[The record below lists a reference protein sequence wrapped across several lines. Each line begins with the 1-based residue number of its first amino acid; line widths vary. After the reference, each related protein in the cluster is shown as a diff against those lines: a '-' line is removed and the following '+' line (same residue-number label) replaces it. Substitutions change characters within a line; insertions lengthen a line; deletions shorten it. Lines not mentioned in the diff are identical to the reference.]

1 MSDREKLANI
11 KTMLDGLVDT
21 CKSEIS
27 KIEKLIINAKDTREV
42 SKLLKEKAFW
52 EGKLEVTIYT
62 KYFTE

>member
-11 KTMLDGLVDT
+11 KTMLDGLIDT

-27 KIEKLIINAKDTREV
+27 ITEKLIINAKNTREV

-52 EGKLEVTIYT
+52 QGKLEVAIYT